1 MLFGNREIDM
11 TLHVF
16 EVVYAGE
23 LSGKKLI
30 VAPDAK
36 AAIHVFNMTKAS
48 IVSVR
53 SLGTVDTVVETEN

>member
-1 MLFGNREIDM
+1 
-11 TLHVF
+11 
-16 EVVYAGE
+16 